1 MYLSNLNID
10 DIEASIEAMSFTDK
24 DCLVAF
30 VASNDT
36 ASISSLSILFNKLSH
51 PAIGGV
57 FPGLIKGQ
65 EVVEGGILLIKVP
78 CGENPILLQA
88 HQSEHIFIDDSPPQT
103 SSGLIFID
111 GLSPSVEGMLNS
123 IFNRWGGD
131 IKFFGGGCGFMDL
144 QQKPCLITKDGVFEN
159 AAIIV
164 PLASDVKIGVR
175 HGWEQVVGPLVATRT
190 QGNDVVELNWEP
202 AYQVYKNA
210 IFNDSG
216 IQLDDHPF
224 FDIAKQYP
232 FGIFKE
238 GSEDMVRD
246 PIARDDD
253 NVLKCVGHVPE
264 NTMLYVLK
272 GESEKLIKA
281 AEKAAYDCM
290 PDKQKEPS
298 QVFVFDCISRRLF
311 LEDAFEKEL
320 EAVGLRFDALEK
332 PVDPVGAL
340 SIGEVSTMAERELA
354 FFNKTIVVGATYV

>member
-10 DIEASIEAMSFTDK
+10 DIEASISDMRVLDDE
-24 DCLVAF
+24 CLVAF
-30 VASNDT
+30 ISTNDL
-36 ASISSLSILFNKLSH
+36 AQISKLPGIFRKLSH
-51 PAIGGV
+51 PAVGGV

-65 EVVEGGILLIKVP
+65 EVVENGILLTKVP
-78 CGENPILLQA
+78 SGEEPILLRA
-88 HQSEHIFIDDSPPQT
+88 HQSEHVYIDDNPPQT

-123 IFNRWGGD
+123 IFNRWGGHV
-131 IKFFGGGCGFMDL
+131 KFFGGGCGFMDL
-144 QQKPCLITKDGVFEN
+144 RQKPCLITKDGVFVN

-164 PLASDVKIGVR
+164 PIASEVKIGVR

-190 QGNDVVELNWEP
+190 RGNDVVELNWEP

-272 GESEKLIKA
+272 GKSEKLIKA

-290 PDKQKEPS
+290 PDTEKEPN

-320 EAVGLRFDALEK
+320 EAVGHRFEALEQS
-332 PVDPVGAL
+332 VDPVGAL
-340 SIGEVSTMAERELA
+340 SIGEVSTMDERELA